1 MPSEQPYDSS
11 FDRRPSR
18 SQVEALL
25 GEVTRE
31 RATLQAL
38 VDAFQA
44 HGLLSGTPHERR
56 PVAYNGRFPRGDV
69 IHALDDFGQNLR
81 DQVIAVL
88 EKVGVSP
95 NDATPC
101 GREKLVEYSNRTRF
115 LRSHSHPYRVH
126 HLSYPNSCRLKAQLD
141 QVSL

>member
-1 MPSEQPYDSS
+1 
-11 FDRRPSR
+11 
-18 SQVEALL
+18 VERAELPFSLFFRCLILVLAFHTIGGASLLVLFGPAFVRLVLDCLAFILALAASGAVIALL
-25 GEVTRE
+25 
-31 RATLQAL
+31 A
-38 VDAFQA
+38 
-44 HGLLSGTPHERR
+44 
-56 PVAYNGRFPRGDV
+56 PV
-69 IHALDDFGQNLR
+69 HALDDFGQNLR